1 MAHDTVIASKMLP
14 KSSVNQNRC
23 DNATIFGIIAIML
36 TTTDS
41 TSHKTPAEYE

>member
-1 MAHDTVIASKMLP
+1 MALDTVTASIMLP
-14 KSSVNQNRC
+14 KSSINQNRY
-23 DNATIFGIIAIML
+23 DNATIFGIIAIIL